1 MDLWSSRA
9 VSNYDRDKGY
19 RRTKMEHSRIENVG
33 RGRIVLGI
41 IFVSAVSVL
50 ICNST
55 LEADE
60 AVNKLVIHA
69 DEGKEIISR
78 NIYGHFAEHL
88 GRCFYD
94 GIWVGPDSAI
104 ANTRGIR
111 NDIVKALKEIR
122 IPVLRWPGGCFA
134 DTYHWKDAVGP
145 REKRKPILN
154 VFWGEVYE
162 DNSFG
167 THEFLDL
174 CEQLGC
180 EAYIAG
186 NIGSGTVREMQ
197 EWVEYTTFAGKS
209 PTADLRRANGRERP
223 WKVKYWGI
231 GNETWGCG
239 GTMRAE
245 YYADLYR
252 RYKTYIRNYSG
263 NKLFVVACGANSD
276 DYNWTEVLMRETVET
291 PKQLQELKMNGLSL
305 HYYCGSGKR
314 KKRAVEFDMEDWFV
328 QVKRGLFLDE
338 LLDKHIAI
346 MDKYD
351 PGRDI
356 ALIVDEWGTWHRTE
370 RGTNPEF
377 LYQQNTLHDAV
388 VAGLS
393 LNIFN
398 NHCRRV
404 KMANIAQTVNVLQAM
419 ILTEGEKMLV
429 TPTYHVFEMYTV
441 HHDATLLPMELDC
454 ADYVFGED
462 KIPSLNASASK
473 DRDGR
478 IHITICNLD
487 PEDAAKLECELRG
500 GEANKV
506 TARVLTDEN
515 INAHN
520 TFEEPDAVKPAVF
533 DDAKIEGGILKTTLP
548 AKSVVVFEVI

>member
-1 MDLWSSRA
+1 M
-9 VSNYDRDKGY
+9 KH
-19 RRTKMEHSRIENVG
+19 KRIQNVT
-33 RGRIVLGI
+33 RGTIVLRI
-41 IFVSAVSVL
+41 IFVSVLSIL
-50 ICNST
+50 ICNSA

-60 AVNKLVIHA
+60 AVNKLIINA
-69 DEGKEIISR
+69 DEGKEIINR

-94 GIWVGPDSAI
+94 GIWVGPDSPI
-104 ANTRGIR
+104 PNTRGIR
-111 NDIVKALKEIR
+111 NDIVKALKEIN

-134 DTYHWKDAVGP
+134 DTYHWKDGVGP
-145 REKRKPILN
+145 QEKRKPILN
-154 VFWGEVYE
+154 VFWGDIYE

-186 NIGSGTVREMQ
+186 NIGSGTVQEMQ

-209 PTADLRRANGRERP
+209 PMADLRRANGREKP
-223 WKVKYWGI
+223 WKVKYWGV
-231 GNETWGCG
+231 GNENWGCG

-252 RYKTYIRNYSG
+252 RYKTYIRNYSD
-263 NKLFVVACGANSD
+263 NKLFVVACGANSK

-314 KKRAVEFDMEDWFV
+314 KKLAVEFDMEDWFV
-328 QVKRGLFLDE
+328 QLKKGLFLDE

-356 ALIVDEWGTWHRTE
+356 ALLVDEWGTWHRTE
-370 RGTNPEF
+370 PGTNPRF
-377 LYQQNTLHDAV
+377 LYQQNTLHDAI

-398 NHCRRV
+398 NHCHRV

-419 ILTEGEKMLV
+419 ILTEGEKMLL

-441 HHDATLLPMELDC
+441 HHDATLLPIELNC

-462 KIPSLNASASK
+462 KIPSLNVSASK
-473 DRDGR
+473 GRDGK

-487 PEDAAKLECELRG
+487 PENPAKLECELKG
-500 GEANKV
+500 TKAKKV

-520 TFEEPDAVKPAVF
+520 TFEKPDAVKPAVF
-533 DDAKIEGGILKTTLP
+533 NDAKIEGGILKTTLP
-548 AKSVVVFEVI
+548 AKSVVVLDII